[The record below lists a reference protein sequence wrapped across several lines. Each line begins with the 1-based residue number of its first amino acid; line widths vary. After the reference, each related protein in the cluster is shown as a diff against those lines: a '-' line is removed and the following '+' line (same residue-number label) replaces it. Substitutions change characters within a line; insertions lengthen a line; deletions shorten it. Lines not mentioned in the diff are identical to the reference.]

1 MKLHTDPATA
11 ALNTVTAYGDGYIE
25 VNQVR
30 FSSSVAFGP
39 EGEVTPWPVQSPAD
53 ITPTLLRQAAGLS
66 EPVRD
71 PLAFLDEPEATPSRP
86 ANAPEVL
93 LVGTGGRQQFLRPEV
108 LRPLLAAGIGVE
120 IMDTHAAS
128 RTYNI
133 LMAEGRRVVVAL
145 IPPQRRLPDMM
156 MPIIGKPAPLFTAES
171 TIGPISLEQCQGRA
185 VILYFYPKDNTPGC
199 TTESQDFR
207 DLHADFLSASA
218 VVVGI
223 SRDSLKS
230 HENFKAKYELPFPL
244 ISDADETVCNLYGVI
259 KQKNMYGKQVRG
271 IERST
276 FLIDAYG
283 VLVQE
288 WRGVKVPGHAKEVL
302 QAAKSIG

>member
-39 EGEVTPWPVQSPAD
+39 EGEVTHWPVESPAD

-145 IPPQRRLPDMM
+145 IPPQRRIPDMM

-288 WRGVKVPGHAKEVL
+288 WRGVKVPNHAKEVL

>member
-39 EGEVTPWPVQSPAD
+39 EGEVAQWPVESPAD
-53 ITPTLLRQAAGLS
+53 ITPTLLLQAAGLS

-71 PLAFLDEPEATPSRP
+71 PLAFLDEPEAASAGRP

-93 LVGTGGRQQFLRPEV
+93 LVGTGGRQQFLRPDV
-108 LRPLLAAGIGVE
+108 LRPLLAMGIGVE

-145 IPPQRRLPDMM
+145 IPPN
-156 MPIIGKPAPLFTAES
+156 G
-171 TIGPISLEQCQGRA
+171 
-185 VILYFYPKDNTPGC
+185 
-199 TTESQDFR
+199 ESQ
-207 DLHADFLSASA
+207 
-218 VVVGI
+218 
-223 SRDSLKS
+223 
-230 HENFKAKYELPFPL
+230 
-244 ISDADETVCNLYGVI
+244 
-259 KQKNMYGKQVRG
+259 Q
-271 IERST
+271 
-276 FLIDAYG
+276 
-283 VLVQE
+283 
-288 WRGVKVPGHAKEVL
+288 
-302 QAAKSIG
+302 

>member
-39 EGEVTPWPVQSPAD
+39 EGEVTHWPVESPAD

-66 EPVRD
+66 GFVRD

-145 IPPQRRLPDMM
+145 IPPTENPRHDDAHHRQAR
-156 MPIIGKPAPLFTAES
+156 PAVH
-171 TIGPISLEQCQGRA
+171 R
-185 VILYFYPKDNTPGC
+185 
-199 TTESQDFR
+199 
-207 DLHADFLSASA
+207 
-218 VVVGI
+218 
-223 SRDSLKS
+223 
-230 HENFKAKYELPFPL
+230 
-244 ISDADETVCNLYGVI
+244 
-259 KQKNMYGKQVRG
+259 
-271 IERST
+271 
-276 FLIDAYG
+276 
-283 VLVQE
+283 
-288 WRGVKVPGHAKEVL
+288 
-302 QAAKSIG
+302 